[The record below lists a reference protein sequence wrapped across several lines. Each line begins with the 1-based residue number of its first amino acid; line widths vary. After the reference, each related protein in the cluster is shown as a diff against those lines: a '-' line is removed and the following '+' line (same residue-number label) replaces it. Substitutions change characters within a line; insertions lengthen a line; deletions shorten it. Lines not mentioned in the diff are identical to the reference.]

1 LLAAQTDFTEPGDVG
16 VFIDKYQISLIESMM
31 RPSGYLDSAKMSGA
45 FQMIGSADR
54 KWAQMTKEYV
64 LGERPETSDLMAW
77 NADGTRLPICM
88 HLQYLT
94 HMYLNNDLAMGR
106 YKLDSRPIDLSDIKA
121 PIFALAAKQDFVAPW
136 RSVYKLHQY
145 VHGDIEFVLTSGG
158 HNAGIIN
165 PPASKKHSS
174 FQHLKRSSGNES
186 LNAQIWLEKAPIEAG
201 SWWPYWLNWLNE
213 HSDSQFDTPKYLG
226 AANSQMNTLGP
237 APGTYVLH

>member
-1 LLAAQTDFTEPGDVG
+1 
-16 VFIDKYQISLIESMM
+16 
-31 RPSGYLDSAKMSGA
+31 
-45 FQMIGSADR
+45 
-54 KWAQMTKEYV
+54 
-64 LGERPETSDLMAW
+64 
-77 NADGTRLPICM
+77 
-88 HLQYLT
+88 
-94 HMYLNNDLAMGR
+94 MYLNNDLAMGR

-186 LNAQIWLEKAPIEAG
+186 LNAQVWLEKAPIESG

-213 HSDSQFDTPKYLG
+213 HSDSQLDTPIYLG